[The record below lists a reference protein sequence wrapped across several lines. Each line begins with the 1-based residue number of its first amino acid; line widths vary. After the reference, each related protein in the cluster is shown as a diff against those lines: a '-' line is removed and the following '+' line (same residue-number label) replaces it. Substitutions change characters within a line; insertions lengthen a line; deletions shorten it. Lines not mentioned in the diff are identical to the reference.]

1 MKFILIYIYTYINVV
16 CNASFTLSLYLHHN
30 KNYHLYSL
38 PNEINVLYI
47 RNAHS
52 TTNSVSLVVNSGVK
66 NECVD
71 IEGLAHLTEHMLF
84 LGSKAYPEPSS
95 FINYITLNE
104 GTFNGYT
111 DLDKTVFYY
120 KIPSRKFKES
130 LIQFSSVFKAPLFN
144 NKYIH
149 KEINSVNNEHEK
161 NIQNDSHR
169 KELIIHSLANKD
181 SLYHR
186 FSTGNTQTLTVS
198 NIRNKIIMYFNNN
211 YLPQRMFIIIYGPQQ
226 HSVIKHYLY
235 NTFNTIKRKGNY
247 VDDNGVKP
255 NWNVKPFIQH
265 ETSLLVLYETIHNH
279 QEMEI
284 RFIIEPCDVSD
295 GATNSELFFMKM
307 FNYKG
312 TNSLSD
318 VIVNKGLIKDI
329 KSSVIKININVR
341 FLIIKVRLT
350 DNGLISITHVLKMIF
365 AYINSLKTKMLNK
378 KLFNVFKR
386 YCYNNFYNKHK
397 KLKGLKLIKLI
408 AHNAFY
414 YNKEYLL
421 IGNALLGKYNK
432 TAISEFMQQLNI
444 NNCIITIGNKTFT
457 KDSSSNNNIYNEI
470 VNDYHSD
477 LTEIEKYSF
486 TKYNVFNISNAFKD
500 NINNDNDNSN
510 SSYTVSF
517 PKLNLNK
524 IVPQN
529 TNLITH
535 CLRMNRNVQLYYKC
549 IYQCKNDETHLTP
562 KKLNINGIKAY
573 FTKDRSFLINKTN
586 FICKF
591 TFPYANIY
599 DISFIS
605 YIRLYI
611 FALYYKL
618 RNYFF
623 IESLKGNSFKIQTN
637 NNGYTI
643 ELQSYTTYIQNTIQS
658 LLHQIYSLSISLN
671 EFNLIKDDILIQLQ
685 SQQNEPPIM
694 QTHLIFQEIIQT
706 FHININDII
715 TYIKTHI
722 TYELFNAFMK
732 GSTLYNNETYG
743 LKVMTFIHGSLNEQ
757 VALKINEN
765 IITQFKLGVNAFTFN
780 EQHKALTNGNSSNSN
795 SNKIKH
801 FNLNNKSYVY
811 KTTLNNTAFNVNN
824 AIANYYEIG
833 DNTSENIIKIQLIK
847 KICGYIYFTELRIKQ
862 QLGYITKGGV
872 YLKNDHLYF
881 VIQIQG
887 SRKTPFEMDK
897 RIEMLLLHK
906 MRNKVKDVSIN
917 KLNILKSHILKRF
930 KVKDKSLL
938 QRTKRLWNEIKTGN
952 DIITNYN
959 NVKEYINN
967 LHKEDLLS
975 FFDDVFIVNKGKLSV
990 QIYNNSLT
998 LQNESNINDND
1009 EYIIISDTNY
1019 FRNLNH
1025 AVM

>member
-1 MKFILIYIYTYINVV
+1 MKFILIIYFSVV
-16 CNASFTLSLYLHHN
+16 CNVSLQITNTNVVNHHHSN
-30 KNYHLYSL
+30 KKYYLYSL
-38 PNEINVLYI
+38 PNEMNVLYI
-47 RNAHS
+47 RNVHS

-66 NECVD
+66 NEFID

-84 LGSKAYPEPSS
+84 LGSKDYPEPSS

-111 DLDKTVFYY
+111 ELDKTVFYY

-169 KELIIHSLANKD
+169 KELIIHSLANKH

-186 FSTGNTQTLTVS
+186 FSTGNTQTLAVS
-198 NIRNKIIMYFNNN
+198 NIRDKIIKYFNNN
-211 YLPQRMFIIIYGPQQ
+211 YLPQRMFIIIYGPQE

-235 NTFNTIKRKGNY
+235 NTFNTIEHKGNY
-247 VDDNGVKP
+247 VDDP
-255 NWNVKPFIQH
+255 NWNVKPFMQH
-265 ETSLLVLYETIHNH
+265 ETSLMVLYETIHNH

-284 RFIIEPCDVSD
+284 RFIIEPCDMRN

-318 VIVNKGLIKDI
+318 VLVNKGLIKDI
-329 KSSVIKININVR
+329 KSSVIKINMNVR

-350 DNGLISITHVLKMIF
+350 DNGLISITHVIKMIF
-365 AYINSLKTKMLNK
+365 AYINSLKIKMLNK

-386 YCYNNFYNKHK
+386 YCYNNFYNKHM

-408 AHNAFY
+408 AQNAFY

-421 IGNALLGKYNK
+421 IGNGLLGKYNK

-457 KDSSSNNNIYNEI
+457 NDSSIYNEI
-470 VNDYHSD
+470 VNGYHSD
-477 LTEIEKYSF
+477 LTEVEKYSF
-486 TKYNVFNISNAFKD
+486 TKYNVFNISNSFKD
-500 NINNDNDNSN
+500 TINSVGNSN
-510 SSYTVSF
+510 SSYTVDF
-517 PKLNLNK
+517 PEMNLNK

-529 TNLITH
+529 ANLLKQCLQTNH
-535 CLRMNRNVQLYYKC
+535 NVQSYYKC
-549 IYQCKNDETHLTP
+549 IHQYKNDETHLTP
-562 KKLNINGIKAY
+562 KKLHINGIKAY

-643 ELQSYTTYIQNTIQS
+643 ELQSYSTYIQNTIQS
-658 LLHQIYSLSISLN
+658 LLHQIYSLTISLN
-671 EFNLIKDDILIQLQ
+671 EFNLIKDDMIIQLQ

-715 TYIKTHI
+715 NYIKTHI

-732 GSTLYNNETYG
+732 GSNLYNNETYG
-743 LKVMTFIHGSLNEQ
+743 LKVTTFVHGSLNEQ
-757 VALKINEN
+757 VAMEINED
-765 IITQFKLGVNAFTFN
+765 IITQFKLNTNALN
-780 EQHKALTNGNSSNSN
+780 EQHRTFNNCNSN
-795 SNKIKH
+795 SSKIKH

-811 KTTLNNTAFNVNN
+811 RTTLNNTAFNVNN

-833 DNTSENIIKIQLIK
+833 DNTSENFIKIQLIK

-862 QLGYITKGGV
+862 QLGYITKGNV
-872 YLKNDHLYF
+872 YSKNEHLYF

-897 RIEMLLLHK
+897 RIELLLQHK
-906 MRNKVKDVSIN
+906 MRNKVKNVSIN

-952 DIITNYN
+952 DITANYN
-959 NVKEYINN
+959 NVKEYIHNI
-967 LHKEDLLS
+967 HKEDLLS

-990 QIYNNSLT
+990 QIYNNISS
-998 LQNESNINDND
+998 LQNENNINNKD
-1009 EYIIISDTNY
+1009 IIVSDTNY

-1025 AVM
+1025 TVIV